1 MSNQY
6 QLSDLI
12 TIKHGFAFKGEF
24 ITTEENEN
32 CLVTP
37 GNFAIGGGFK
47 PDKFKYFSGEYSKD
61 YVLKPGDLIV
71 TMTDLS
77 KESDTL
83 GYSALVPEI
92 KGKVLLHNQRIGLV
106 SILSDDLDKEYLY
119 FLLRSKEYRHHI
131 VSSATGTTV
140 KHTSPSRIMSF
151 KFELPNL
158 EKQKKIANYL
168 MSLDDKIQLNTQTNQ
183 TLEQI
188 AQAIYKSWFV
198 DYEPTRAKAAVLA
211 AGGNKEEAETAAM
224 TAISGKTA
232 AALASLKQQHP
243 ARYQQLADLA
253 AAFPAALVPA
263 DDFGEIPEGWEVK
276 KVGEIAKITKGKK
289 PKNVYPSQESN
300 LLPHILVA
308 ALEGKYT
315 EFCETTK
322 MTVSK
327 ITNTLILMDGSA
339 SGKIAIGHHGVV
351 GSTLAKMEL
360 FDNKY
365 WAVLYHFLKSKEK
378 DIQDNTTGT
387 SIPHADKARIN
398 DYSLSICD
406 GYILDF
412 YNQFFKKSLF
422 QSIENRRQSYLLESI
437 RDTLLPKLLSEEL
450 KQE

>member
-1 MSNQY
+1 MENNSVYISLEEADIELIDGDRGKNYPKQEDFLDSGFCLF
-6 QLSDLI
+6 LSAKNV
-12 TIKHGFAFKGEF
+12 TPQGFLFNETSFISEDKDRVLRSGKLVRNDIV
-24 ITTEENEN
+24 ITTRG
-32 CLVTP
+32 TI
-37 GNFAIGGGFK
+37 GNVAL
-47 PDKFKYFSGEYSKD
+47 FSKNIPFDNIRINSGM
-61 YVLKPGDLIV
+61 LIIR
-71 TMTDLS
+71 
-77 KESDTL
+77 
-83 GYSALVPEI
+83 P
-92 KGKVLLHNQRIGLV
+92 NQSEWNIH
-106 SILSDDLDKEYLY
+106 YLY
-119 FLLRSKEYRHHI
+119 FYLSSKIFQEQITSLVSGSAVPQLPKKDLKKLRIPKYPKE
-131 VSSATGTTV
+131 V
-140 KHTSPSRIMSF
+140 
-151 KFELPNL
+151 
-158 EKQKKIANYL
+158 QDKIANIIG
-168 MSLDDKIQLNTQTNQ
+168 SIQEKIQLNTQTNQ

-188 AQAIYKSWFV
+188 AQTIYKSWFV
-198 DYEPTRAKAAVLA
+198 DFEPTRAKAAVLA
-211 AGGNKEEAETAAM
+211 AGGSKADAETAAM

-232 AALASLKQQHP
+232 AELVALAQNHP

-253 AAFPAALVPA
+253 AAFPAALTPT
-263 DDFGEIPEGWEVK
+263 DNFSEIPEGWEVK

-315 EFCETTK
+315 EFCETT
-322 MTVSK
+322 K

-437 RDTLLPKLLSEEL
+437 SDTLLPKLLSGEL

>member
-1 MSNQY
+1 MY
-6 QLSDLI
+6 GA
-12 TIKHGFAFKGEF
+12 TVGELG
-24 ITTEENEN
+24 I
-32 CLVTP
+32 
-37 GNFAIGGGFK
+37 
-47 PDKFKYFSGEYSKD
+47 
-61 YVLKPGDLIV
+61 
-71 TMTDLS
+71 LS
-77 KESDTL
+77 KEMACNQACC
-83 GYSALVPEI
+83 ALIINPKIADFRFVFYLLKLYKENI
-92 KGKVLLHNQRIGLV
+92 KGL
-106 SILSDDLDKEYLY
+106 
-119 FLLRSKEYRHHI
+119 
-131 VSSATGTTV
+131 ATGAAQQNLSATTV
-140 KHTSPSRIMSF
+140 KGFTFNFPPLV
-151 KFELPNL
+151 EQQ
-158 EKQKKIANYL
+158 EIADFL
-168 MSLDDKIQLNTQTNQ
+168 FGIDDKIQLNTQTNQ
-183 TLEQI
+183 TLEHI

-224 TAISGKTA
+224 TAISGKNA
-232 AALASLKQQHP
+232 AELAALAQNNP
-243 ARYQQLADLA
+243 ARYQQLATLA
-253 AAFPAALVPA
+253 QAFPAALVPT
-263 DDFGEIPEGWEVK
+263 DNFGEIPEGWEVK

-289 PKNVYPSQESN
+289 PKNIYPSQESN

-327 ITNTLILMDGSA
+327 ITDTLILMDGSA

-365 WAVLYHFLKSKEK
+365 WAVLYHFLKSNEK

-437 RDTLLPKLLSEEL
+437 RDTLLPKLLSGEL